1 MLTDLLR
8 KPLNVGHA
16 LLLLVVGV
24 VVGGGAFAVA
34 AIPGPDGKIKACL
47 KKSGAKKGAV
57 RVIDHNKKCSRRE
70 RTLTWN
76 VKGARGL
83 PGAAGQNGQN
93 GQQGAEGIQGPK
105 GDQGEPGPA
114 TGPAS
119 GDLTGSYPGPSI
131 APGAVT
137 DAKVAAANKDGAANV
152 FSMRTLGT
160 GSLQAAAGDDP
171 RLSDART
178 PTGGAGGDL
187 VGTYP
192 NPAIA
197 PNAIGGAE
205 VTDGSLDG
213 SDVNEAGLDESL
225 LGVVLG
231 TGTRVA
237 TQRSLVSENVSNHTV
252 IALPGVGSVALD
264 CGAGGQSAT
273 LTYTNTSGAPQSVV
287 ATSSSEGTT
296 TVDTAGGTLANNAG
310 LDIVFAGNASSDIV
324 RSLKVV
330 AARDGD
336 TAADFNVGLA
346 TRGGGSTGGRIFAD
360 ATG

>member
-16 LLLLVVGV
+16 LALLVVGV
-24 VVGGGAFAVA
+24 VVGDGAFAVA
-34 AIPGPDGKIKACL
+34 AIPGPDGRIKACL
-47 KKSGAKKGAV
+47 KK
-57 RVIDHNKKCSRRE
+57 
-70 RTLTWN
+70 
-76 VKGARGL
+76 
-83 PGAAGQNGQN
+83 
-93 GQQGAEGIQGPK
+93 
-105 GDQGEPGPA
+105 GDQGVPGPA
-114 TGPAS
+114 TGPS
-119 GDLTGSYPGPSI
+119 GDLTGNYPGPSI
-131 APGAVT
+131 ALGAVT

-160 GSLQAAAGDDP
+160 GSLQAAAGNDS

-192 NPAIA
+192 NPTIA
-197 PNAIGGAE
+197 TNAIGGAE

-237 TQRSLVSENVSNHTV
+237 TQRSLVAENVTNQPV
-252 IALPGVGSVALD
+252 IALPGVGSVVLD

-273 LTYTNTSGAPQSVV
+273 LTYTNTSGAPQTAV
-287 ATSSSEGTT
+287 ATSSTEGTT
-296 TVDTAGGTLANNAG
+296 TVDTAGGTLANNAEI
-310 LDIVFAGNASSDIV
+310 DIVFAANAASDIV
-324 RSLKVV
+324 HSLKVV
-330 AARDGD
+330 AARDAD
-336 TAADFNVGLA
+336 TAAEFNVGLA
-346 TRGGGSTGGRIFAD
+346 TRGGGSTGCRIFAD